1 FDVNTISNDNAY
13 FYVGG
18 NWEQSVLPGA
28 IMIRPQVGG
37 DYSKYTGISQL
48 SAKEELQI
56 APNPAH
62 DNIRILNNLPAG
74 AEAEIFSIT
83 GQFISRNLLQNN
95 ILSITDLQTGMYLL
109 KVIDVS
115 SGTTWITKFI
125 KQ

>member
-1 FDVNTISNDNAY
+1 M
-13 FYVGG
+13 
-18 NWEQSVLPGA
+18 Q
-28 IMIRPQVGG
+28 
-37 DYSKYTGISQL
+37 
-48 SAKEELQI
+48 KEELQI
-56 APNPAH
+56 APNPAL

-83 GQFISRNLLQNN
+83 GQLFSRNLLQNN